1 VIGSATIS
9 TKCGV
14 IVTNM
19 FILEDA
25 SSGEVKGVLVCTNAM
40 TSM

>member
-1 VIGSATIS
+1 MIS

-25 SSGEVKGVLVCTNAM
+25 SSGETKAVLVSTNAI

>member
-1 VIGSATIS
+1 MIS

-14 IVTNM
+14 IATNM

-25 SSGEVKGVLVCTNAM
+25 SSGEMKVVLVSTNAI